1 MGVWAKT
8 GNIKGVQGDQ
18 GPPGIQGEP
27 GPGIHF
33 MGVVPTFADL
43 PTDAEPGDMWNTDD
57 DGHSWT
63 WNGTTWIDGGSSR
76 GADGPPGP
84 SNVLEIGTVTTVAP
98 GGAATADITGTSPA
112 QTLNLGIPRGDPGTP
127 GVVVVSG
134 TAPTTPVEGQLW
146 WNSTTK
152 TLLVSVGGVWEP
164 VLATW
169 G

>member
-1 MGVWAKT
+1 MNEWIKQ
-8 GNIKGVQGDQ
+8 GNIR
-18 GPPGIQGEP
+18 GPQGIQGEP
-27 GPGIHF
+27 GPGIVF
-33 MGVVPTFADL
+33 KGVVPTFADL

-63 WNGTTWIDGGSSR
+63 WNGTVWVDGGSSR
-76 GADGPPGP
+76 GADGEPGP
-84 SNVLEIGTVTTVAP
+84 PNVLEIGTVTTIPP

-112 QTLNLGIPRGDPGTP
+112 QTLNLGIPRGDKGDP
-127 GVVVVSG
+127 GVPGVAVVSG
-134 TAPTTPVEGQLW
+134 TAPATPVTGQLW

-152 TLLVSVGGVWEP
+152 TLTIWTGAAWEQ